1 MEQAIIV
8 LVVAGFL
15 MFAAEV
21 FVPGLVLGILGGICL
36 LTSVVLCYMA
46 FGPLAG
52 TAAFAG
58 LGVLT
63 ITGFLIWL
71 KIFSHTPIGR
81 KIMLKKSLVPENSA
95 PVASLLGKV
104 GVALT
109 PLRPSGTARI
119 LDRRVDVV
127 AESNFIEIGESVTV
141 IFQEGLRV
149 VVRRQATSG
158 TPEKQD

>member
-71 KIFSHTPIGR
+71 KIFPHTPIGR
-81 KIMLKKSLVPENSA
+81 KIMLKKSLDPENSA